1 MNSFQIKHAAEKVL
15 GILKIGGSLTYS
27 EIKKSS
33 HLSGNLLNAA
43 LGWLIAAGKIE
54 SEAER
59 KEEHIF
65 AFHNFSF
72 G

>member
-1 MNSFQIKHAAEKVL
+1 MNRFQIKHAADKVL
-15 GILKIGGSLTYS
+15 RILNIGGDLTYS

-33 HLSGNLLNAA
+33 HLSDNLLNAA

-54 SEAER
+54 SESEK

>member
-1 MNSFQIKHAAEKVL
+1 MNRFQIKHAAEKVL
-15 GILKIGGSLTYS
+15 GILKIGGNLTYS

-33 HLSGNLLNAA
+33 QLSDNMLNAA
-43 LGWLIAAGKIE
+43 LGWLISAGKVE
-54 SEAER
+54 GDAKR

-65 AFHNFSF
+65 AFHSFSF